1 MAVRRVPY
9 LLPRF
14 STLPVPLPAPLAS
27 PTRSSRL
34 PRLASPAPLHA
45 AYVLTY
51 IRPRVH
57 LYAYAGRYNAPL
69 VSDIG
74 VARKSR
80 ISIREDD
87 DDDDDDDDGE

>member
-1 MAVRRVPY
+1 M
-9 LLPRF
+9 
-14 STLPVPLPAPLAS
+14 
-27 PTRSSRL
+27 
-34 PRLASPAPLHA
+34 
-45 AYVLTY
+45 
-51 IRPRVH
+51 H